1 MEKTLYHGSDHI
13 IERPKYGTGKPYNDY
28 GLGFYCTENP
38 NMAKEWGV
46 GSDRDGYA
54 NQYQLDCDGLFILD
68 LNDPQYTML
77 HWLTILL
84 ENRNFEAATPLA
96 AEAKEYLFRT
106 FHLDYQEADVIIG
119 YRADDSYFSFAAD
132 FINGAIS
139 YRQLC
144 NAMRLGKLGQQVVL
158 KSRTAFDRLVFL
170 GYEVA
175 STEAWYQ
182 KKRTRDKTARSQ
194 YFNLE
199 RNRRQRGDLYIT
211 TILDEEMR
219 PGDVRLR

>member
-1 MEKTLYHGSDHI
+1 
-13 IERPKYGTGKPYNDY
+13 
-28 GLGFYCTENP
+28 
-38 NMAKEWGV
+38 
-46 GSDRDGYA
+46 
-54 NQYQLDCDGLFILD
+54 
-68 LNDPQYTML
+68 
-77 HWLTILL
+77 
-84 ENRNFEAATPLA
+84 
-96 AEAKEYLFRT
+96 
-106 FHLDYQEADVIIG
+106 
-119 YRADDSYFSFAAD
+119 
-132 FINGAIS
+132 
-139 YRQLC
+139 
-144 NAMRLGKLGQQVVL
+144 MRLGKLGQQVVL